1 MVAVYWYLR
10 EDIDPGCRP
19 YSPFFHFRCVFRCSL
34 ISEIVSLFHYSSGT
48 FYDHVV
54 FKHFRIRV
62 LPKTSV
68 HQIVIKSYLFIG
80 MFFFPLNEKD
90 HSKEPP
96 YGADVLRWWVAESNV
111 FTEVTISPSLLNAA
125 RDDISKVRITPLSV
139 PYYSWMKG
147 LLRPC

>member
-1 MVAVYWYLR
+1 
-10 EDIDPGCRP
+10 
-19 YSPFFHFRCVFRCSL
+19 
-34 ISEIVSLFHYSSGT
+34 
-48 FYDHVV
+48 
-54 FKHFRIRV
+54 
-62 LPKTSV
+62 
-68 HQIVIKSYLFIG
+68 

-139 PYYSWMKG
+139 PYYS
-147 LLRPC
+147 